1 MTLTPYI
8 LFNGNCEEALNFY
21 AKAFNGTIKD
31 LRRFEGS
38 PAENMSA
45 DKQKVMHANFEAN
58 GIFLMASDGGKGE
71 GSMVQLSVN
80 VNDAEELNRVFSAMS
95 EGAQVTMPLQDTFW
109 GARFGM
115 LTDKFGVSWMFNH
128 ELKKDQGS

>member
-1 MTLTPYI
+1 MTLAPYI

-21 AKAFNGTIKD
+21 ARAFNGKITD
-31 LRRFEGS
+31 LKRFEGS
-38 PAENMSA
+38 PMEGMAP

-58 GIFLMASDGGKGE
+58 GIFLMASDGGPEGTKG
-71 GSMVQLSVN
+71 GMVQLSVN
-80 VNDAEELNRVFSAMS
+80 VEDAEVLERVFSAMS
-95 EGAQVTMPLQDTFW
+95 EGGKVIMPLQDTFW

-128 ELKKDQGS
+128 ELKKD